1 MESLF
6 KRIDNSG
13 VVAFRIVFGIIIFIE
28 TSGAIIT
35 GWVYDIFIEPKYVFN
50 YIGIEWLKPLPGNGM
65 YFYYIVMA
73 SLGLAIAAG
82 YFYRLASVL
91 FAFMWWGSYLM
102 QKAHYN
108 NHYYLMVLLGFLMM
122 FIPAHKRFSLDVK
135 SGNVIEERTCSAWC
149 HHILLFQISIV
160 FIFAGVAKVNP
171 DWFAMKPLSYKF
183 DECSNWPI
191 VGCLFRSDFMKYLV
205 FYGGLCFDLFIVPL
219 LLMSKTRKYAAV
231 MAVFFN
237 LFNAIVFQVGTFP
250 FLMIGALILYFPP
263 SLIGKVLFKTQ
274 TVIPLTLKEEEKK
287 PSLVYILM
295 LYAMVQIYLPLRHW
309 HYEGDVNWNEEG
321 YSMAWRMML
330 NSKHG
335 TLSFIVKDA
344 QGRMLLHDYP
354 QQKISVSQYHSMC
367 SDPDMIWQYVQYLK
381 QEMEEKGEK
390 SVQIFAESY
399 LSLNGRNLEVF
410 LDPKVDLAQVTWYHF
425 KHSDWI
431 IPLKY

>member
-13 VVAFRIVFGIIIFIE
+13 IVAFRIVFGIIIFIE
-28 TSGAIIT
+28 TSGALIT

-50 YIGIEWLKPLPGNGM
+50 YISIEWLKPLQGNGM
-65 YFYYIVMA
+65 YFYYATMA
-73 SLGLAIAAG
+73 LLGLAIASG
-82 YFYRLASVL
+82 LFYRLSSVL

-108 NHYYLMVLLGFLMM
+108 NHYYLMLLLAFLLI
-122 FIPAHKRFSLDVK
+122 FIPSHKRLSLDVK
-135 SGNVIEERTCSAWC
+135 IGMVTEEKTCSAWC
-149 HHILLFQISIV
+149 HYILVFQISIV
-160 FIFAGVAKVNP
+160 FIFAGIAKVNP
-171 DWFAMKPLSYKF
+171 DWLAMKPLSYKF
-183 DECSNWPI
+183 DECSSWPT
-191 VGCLFRSDFMKYLV
+191 VGALFRSDLMKYLI

-219 LLMSKTRKYAAV
+219 LLWSKTRKYAVVLAI
-231 MAVFFN
+231 FFN

-250 FLMIGALILYFPP
+250 FLMIGALVLYFPP
-263 SLIGKVLFKTQ
+263 SAITQILFNTHTENISSLKV
-274 TVIPLTLKEEEKK
+274 EEKGTAIA
-287 PSLVYILM
+287 YILM
-295 LYAMVQIYLPLRHW
+295 VYALIQIYLPLRHW

-335 TLSFIVKDA
+335 DLSFIIKDA
-344 QGRMLLHDYP
+344 KGRMLMHDYP
-354 QQKISVSQYHSMC
+354 QNKISIGQYNSMC

-390 SVQIFAESY
+390 SVQIFADSH
-399 LSLNGRNLEVF
+399 LSLNGRDLEVF
-410 LDPKVDLAQVTWYHF
+410 IDPKADLAQVTWHHF

-431 IPLKY
+431 IPLRY

>member
-28 TSGAIIT
+28 TSGAILT

-50 YIGIEWLKPLPGNGM
+50 YIGIEWLKPFPGNGM

-73 SLGLAIAAG
+73 LLGLAIAAG
-82 YFYRLASVL
+82 YFYRLASLL

-108 NHYYLMVLLGFLMM
+108 NHYYLMVLLAFLMM

-135 SGNVIEERTCSAWC
+135 RGAVIEEKKCAAWC
-149 HHILLFQISIV
+149 HYILVFQISIV
-160 FIFAGVAKVNP
+160 FIFAGIAKVNP
-171 DWFAMKPLSYKF
+171 DWLAMKPLSYKF
-183 DECSNWPI
+183 AECSNWPI

-219 LLMSKTRKYAAV
+219 LLWSKTRKYAAV

-263 SLIGKVLFKTQ
+263 SLVGKVLFKTQ
-274 TVIPLTLKEEEKK
+274 TVAPLTLDEEGKK
-287 PSLVYILM
+287 PSLAYILM
-295 LYAMVQIYLPLRHW
+295 LYAVVQIYVPLRHC

-335 TLSFIVKDA
+335 TLSFVVKDA
-344 QGRMLLHDYP
+344 KGRILMHDYP
-354 QQKISVSQYHSMC
+354 QHKISVSQYHSMC

-381 QEMEEKGEK
+381 HEMEEKGEK
-390 SVQIFAESY
+390 SVQIFADSH
-399 LSLNGRNLEVF
+399 LSLNGRDLEVF
-410 LDPKVDLAQVTWYHF
+410 IDPKVNLAQVTWSHF

-431 IPLKY
+431 TPIR